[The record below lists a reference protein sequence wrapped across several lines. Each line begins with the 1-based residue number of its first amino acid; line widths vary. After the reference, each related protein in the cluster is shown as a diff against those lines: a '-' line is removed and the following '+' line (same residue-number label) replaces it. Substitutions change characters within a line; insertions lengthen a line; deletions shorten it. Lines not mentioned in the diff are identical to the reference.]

1 MGERVVIPDEVGL
14 KLIKKLGRNLRIVS
28 ERQFKIM
35 EILLKDSLERGK
47 KDVWEPDGFSALLPK
62 KLKSERINICGGW

>member
-1 MGERVVIPDEVGL
+1 MGEKVVVPDEIGN

-35 EILLKDSLERGK
+35 EILLKDSLAGGK
-47 KDVWEPDGFSALLPK
+47 KDVWEPDGFHALLPK
-62 KLKSERINICGGW
+62 KFKSEIIIIRGG